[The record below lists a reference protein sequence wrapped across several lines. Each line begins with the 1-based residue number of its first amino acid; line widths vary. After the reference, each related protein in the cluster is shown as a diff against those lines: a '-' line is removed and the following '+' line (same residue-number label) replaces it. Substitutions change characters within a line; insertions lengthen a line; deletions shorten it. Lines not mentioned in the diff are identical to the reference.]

1 MVRSLSR
8 LKKAFGKENGLKAQ
22 DFYDLIDTIVDKTI
36 LSLVA
41 ADVGLGITSNP
52 TFAAVTVDTI
62 IGETLGMGELTA
74 DPDDPDGG
82 KAVIWM
88 SDGVA
93 SGDAGDIMMK
103 ISSPAGSGAVTKTV
117 TLVDFSTS

>member
-1 MVRSLSR
+1 MVRSLIR

-22 DFYDLIDTIVDKTI
+22 DFFDLIDTIVDKTI

-41 ADVGLGITSNP
+41 SDVGLGTTSDP
-52 TFAAVTVDTI
+52 TFNDISIDTVNLLEQD
-62 IGETLGMGELTA
+62 A

-82 KAVIWM
+82 KAVLWM
-88 SDGVA
+88 SDGTA
-93 SGDAGDIMMK
+93 AGDAGDIMMK

-117 TLVDFSTS
+117 TLIDFSTS